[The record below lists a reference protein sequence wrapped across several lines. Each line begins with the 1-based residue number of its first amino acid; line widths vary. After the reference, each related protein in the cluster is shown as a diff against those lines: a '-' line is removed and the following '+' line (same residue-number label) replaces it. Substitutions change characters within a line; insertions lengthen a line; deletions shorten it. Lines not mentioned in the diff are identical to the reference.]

1 MNILVWCF
9 DYDGR
14 VQRKMKTGNFY
25 RDVNKGISLI
35 IIIT

>member
-1 MNILVWCF
+1 LCGVLIMTV
-9 DYDGR
+9 R